1 MRDILAFIAV
11 IFLLPGTTSA
21 QTLDVGRAVQLI
33 EMRNPAQLLV
43 GQDPAILA
51 ARAQKSEDLSRP
63 AFQMFLVGQAET
75 QKPPLSQGSTIG
87 DQDMYG
93 QARPTEDG
101 IVALEIPLWMRSGP
115 SGPQFSP
122 GGCSQMAYRPSGFLE
137 ADAERRRAAH
147 FGLMREAACQHGIP
161 VGLFDAMIIS
171 ESRYNPSV
179 VSPKG
184 AFGLT
189 QLMPLTAAELGVN
202 RYDNAE
208 NLKGGARY
216 LRAQLDRYGAY
227 HLALAAYNAGPGR
240 IRNGAVPQ
248 IGETQR
254 YVARTLANWDRLGRV
269 QDRALINDMKPSRP
283 APRRM
288 AIVTLF

>member
-1 MRDILAFIAV
+1 MRDILAFAAV

-21 QTLDVGRAVQLI
+21 QTFDVGRAVQLI
-33 EMRNPAQLLV
+33 EMRNPSQPRWGPDAE
-43 GQDPAILA
+43 ILA

-63 AFQMFLVGQAET
+63 SFQMFLVGQAET

-87 DQDMYG
+87 DQGMYG
-93 QARPTEDG
+93 QARPAEDT
-101 IVALEIPLWMRSGP
+101 IAALEIPLWMRSGP

-122 GGCSQMAYRPSGFLE
+122 GDCSRMTYRPSGFLE

-147 FGLMREAACQHGIP
+147 FALMREAACQYGIP

-179 VSPKG
+179 VSAKG

-202 RYDNAE
+202 RYDSAE

-269 QDRALINDMKPSRP
+269 QDRALINDMEPSRP
-283 APRRM
+283 APHRM